1 MTVRVGVAGLAGM
14 GAFHL
19 ATIPKIDGYELTA
32 ICDVVPHALER
43 TAAGIEGSVAQFADL
58 GQMCRSGSVDA
69 VVMAIPN
76 WLHVAA
82 IREALGDGVHVYCEK
97 PLGVTVGECREIA
110 DLAHASGLRVQVGF
124 QHRFQHGFASIK
136 RIVDSGGIGALRR
149 AEMRATDWFRPN
161 SYFSQRPWRS
171 RWDKAGGGVLM
182 IQAIHPLDAFLWTC
196 GMPSRVRAQAWRG
209 RPDVEVE
216 DDVSA
221 ILEFPGGATG
231 ILTASTLVP
240 GGTNR
245 IELHGDRGT
254 IRAEMARARHGTWEV
269 PTSTMLVER
278 TNPFEPVIVSW
289 ADVEP
294 AGDAMTFEECVVA
307 CHADFI
313 DAITAGRDPLNNAV
327 EATKS
332 VEVANAV
339 YLSALTGEAVDL
351 PLDAAGYDVAF
362 KRMCAGE
369 LALPQV

>member
-1 MTVRVGVAGLAGM
+1 M

-19 ATIPKIDGYELTA
+19 ATIPKIDGYQLTA
-32 ICDVVPHALER
+32 ICDVMPEAVER
-43 TAAGIEGSVAQFADL
+43 ASPGLDVSIEAFGDL
-58 GQMCRSGSVDA
+58 GEMCRSGSVDA

-76 WLHVAA
+76 WLHLDA
-82 IREALGDGVHVYCEK
+82 IREALGAGVHVYCEK

-110 DLAHASGLRVQVGF
+110 DLTRASGLRVQVGF
-124 QHRFQHGFASIK
+124 QHRFQHGFAAAK
-136 RIVDSGGIGALRR
+136 RIVDDGGIGALRR

-161 SYFSQRPWRS
+161 SYFTQRPWRS
-171 RWDKAGGGVLM
+171 RWDRAGGGVLM
-182 IQAIHPLDAFLWTC
+182 IQAIHPLDAFLWIA

-209 RPDVEVE
+209 REDVEVE

-245 IELHGDRGT
+245 IDLHGDRGA
-254 IRAEMARARHGTWEV
+254 IRAEMARARHGTWNE
-269 PTSTMLVER
+269 PTSTMLIER
-278 TNPFEPVIVSW
+278 TNPFEPVVVSW
-289 ADVEP
+289 TDVEP
-294 AGDAMTFEECVVA
+294 AGDAMTFDECVA
-307 CHADFI
+307 GCHNDFI
-313 DAITAGRDPLNNAV
+313 DAIANGREPLNNAA

-351 PLDAAGYDVAF
+351 PLDPHAYDVAF

-369 LALPQV
+369 LALPLT